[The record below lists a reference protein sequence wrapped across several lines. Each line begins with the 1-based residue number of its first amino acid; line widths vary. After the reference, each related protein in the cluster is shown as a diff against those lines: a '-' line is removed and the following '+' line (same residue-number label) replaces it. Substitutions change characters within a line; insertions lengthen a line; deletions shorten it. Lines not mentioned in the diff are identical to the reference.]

1 MAEAIVES
9 PKLLLSKT
17 PIWQGVRLPLRLRIF
32 EAARRLGESSV
43 TELAQAVGLNRT
55 ALYFHLRHLEK
66 AGVLTSRGGEPTPG
80 RRGKRP
86 RYFSVTTQELH
97 FPIDSSSKREMQ
109 RVGDLTRPWLNESR
123 LAALDAKSPGG
134 IQAKRVG
141 LHWENLNDDEITRVR
156 GLASELDEIM
166 RLTRAVEMAL
176 EERYHPHG
184 FNMGLNLG
192 KSAGAGVLDHLHMHI
207 VPRWN
212 GDTNFMTVVGET
224 RVLPE
229 ALSETARQLAPLVA
243 RFADAR

>member
-1 MAEAIVES
+1 MPEAIVES

-86 RYFSVTTQELH
+86 RYYSVTTQELH

-166 RLTRAVEMAL
+166 RRARNRSNNARKAPTANMHV
-176 EERYHPHG
+176 G
-184 FNMGLNLG
+184 FVITPVDGHVMPG
-192 KSAGAGVLDHLHMHI
+192 
-207 VPRWN
+207 
-212 GDTNFMTVVGET
+212 
-224 RVLPE
+224 PE
-229 ALSETARQLAPLVA
+229 IKFKYS
-243 RFADAR
+243 

>member
-1 MAEAIVES
+1 MADAIVES

-86 RYFSVTTQELH
+86 RYYSVTTQELH

-134 IQAKRVG
+134 IQARMDDTVKVC
-141 LHWENLNDDEITRVR
+141 NDDEITRVR
-156 GLASELDEIM
+156 GLANELDEIM
-166 RLTRAVEMAL
+166 RLARNRSNNARKAPTANMHV
-176 EERYHPHG
+176 G
-184 FNMGLNLG
+184 FVITPVDGHVMPG
-192 KSAGAGVLDHLHMHI
+192 
-207 VPRWN
+207 
-212 GDTNFMTVVGET
+212 
-224 RVLPE
+224 PE
-229 ALSETARQLAPLVA
+229 IKFKYS
-243 RFADAR
+243 